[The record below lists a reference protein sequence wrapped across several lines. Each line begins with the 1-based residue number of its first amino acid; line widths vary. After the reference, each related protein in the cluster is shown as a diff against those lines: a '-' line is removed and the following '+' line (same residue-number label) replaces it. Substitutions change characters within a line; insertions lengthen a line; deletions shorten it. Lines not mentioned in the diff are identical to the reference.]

1 MKYLAIIQ
9 ARCGSSR
16 LPGKVL
22 KDLVGKTVIERVVER
37 VKASK
42 KIDDVIVATSIDHS
56 NLPLIE
62 LCAKRGFRVF
72 VGSELDVLDRYFQA
86 AKLLLPKYVIRITA
100 DCPLIDCKYIDDL
113 IELVDEKTNYAC
125 TDNTYFPVG
134 LDAEVISFDVLKQI
148 WKKARLS
155 SEREH
160 VTLYVKNHPEDYNI
174 KKLICNFKG
183 VAHKRLTLDHPEDYQ
198 LILEVYKHFASLNRA
213 DDFNT
218 ADVLEFLN
226 ENPELEQLNAHIDRF
241 EGLKKSL
248 KSDKQL
254 ELEF

>member
-86 AKLLLPKYVIRITA
+86 AKLFLPKYVIRITA

-113 IELVDEKTNYAC
+113 IELVDGKTDYAC
-125 TDNTYFPVG
+125 TDNTSFPVG

-148 WKKARLS
+148 WKKAHLS

-160 VTLYVKNHPEDYNI
+160 VTLYVKNHPEEYNI
-174 KKLICNFKG
+174 KKLAFDFEG
-183 VAHKRLTLDHPEDYQ
+183 VVHKRLTLDHPEDYQ
-198 LILEVYKHFASLNRA
+198 LILEVYKHFVSLNRA
-213 DDFNT
+213 DDFST
-218 ADVLEFLN
+218 AEVLEFLN

>member
-22 KDLVGKTVIERVVER
+22 KDLVGKTVIERVFER

-42 KIDDVIVATSIDHS
+42 KVDDVIVATSIERN

-62 LCAKRGFRVF
+62 LCASRGIRVF
-72 VGSELDVLDRYFQA
+72 IGSELDVLDRYFQA
-86 AKLLLPKYVIRITA
+86 AKLFLPKYVIRITA

-113 IELVDEKTNYAC
+113 IELTDEKIDYAC
-125 TDNTYFPVG
+125 TDNTSFPVG
-134 LDAEVISFDVLKQI
+134 LDAEVISFEVLKQI

-160 VTLYVKNHPEDYNI
+160 VTLYVKNHPEEYNI

-183 VAHKRLTLDHPEDYQ
+183 AAHKRLTLDHLEDYQ
-198 LILEVYKHFASLNRA
+198 LILEVYNHFANLNKA
-213 DDFNT
+213 DDFDT
-218 ADVLEFLN
+218 ADVLEFLDK
-226 ENPELEQLNAHIDRF
+226 NPALEQLNAHIDRF
-241 EGLKKSL
+241 EGLNKSL
-248 KSDKQL
+248 KEDKTV
-254 ELEF
+254 EFEF